1 MKQLTQFSVAI
12 AAYAVTWVSV
22 ALQAEAATVNLD
34 NQGNIT
40 SVSNVVVKD
49 STYNVSFVY
58 GTFRSVYDVPEPNIL
73 YPTPLNS
80 NLFGD
85 SPPSD
90 AINQAL
96 NQLMPIPGYV
106 SPSNAGVLSRSY
118 LIPWRFRTVDGDNY
132 TVDGDQGDYVYYP
145 DYPPNEQPFDNY
157 WFGSYN
163 VISADSSVTYAV
175 FTPVPEPADILGSLT
190 AFGLVMAMKKKITI

>member
-1 MKQLTQFSVAI
+1 MKQITQFGVAI

-22 ALQAEAATVNLD
+22 ALQAQAATVNLD

-40 SVSNVVVKD
+40 SVSSVVVND

-58 GTFRSVYDVPEPNIL
+58 GRFRSVYDVPEPNSL
-73 YPTPLNS
+73 YPTMLNS
-80 NLFGD
+80 DLFGG

-96 NQLMPIPGYV
+96 NQLMPIPGYI
-106 SPSNAGVLSRSY
+106 SPFNAGVLSRSY
-118 LIPWRFRTVDGDNY
+118 FIPFRFKEFDGSYSVDGDEGNY
-132 TVDGDQGDYVYYP
+132 IYDP
-145 DYPPNEQPFDNY
+145 DSPPNEQPFDNY
-157 WFGSYN
+157 WYGNYN
-163 VISADSSVTYAV
+163 VISDDSSETYAV

-190 AFGLVMAMKKKITI
+190 ALGLVVAMKKKITI